1 VTLPPNIE
9 IGKYYY
15 KKHVEDI
22 TQELND
28 ALSLGQAAAEEWSK
42 GLDDKGKERMKIA
55 DNWEK
60 WEARALQERSRA
72 ASAAPS
78 ITGRSRKESSTSPM
92 RQMLSPV
99 IHTPVPLGKYSFA
112 VPLTVMNVGF
122 SSFYHHRATMPSLTT
137 AAPYSQYTQPRP
149 PTVPPQVFT
158 PQPGQTGSTQPSH
171 QRNLHDANE
180 AKATRKTDIER
191 RCQQMS
197 PSIPPNILR
206 HMDSFK
212 AAIQISQP
220 MTDYAW
226 SVLLPR
232 LVAQLP
238 AAQQAEANHVS
249 HAPSLSSKPVERR
262 FQDVNSKEAKEA
274 MDREWEDLQRPIRD
288 KLSALADDFISQDWD
303 QGKALTF
310 ESSPKFAADLLA
322 HVRRKFYDTAATENG
337 APQAQQHP
345 DTDSTAS
352 RPKLVLE
359 NMKWVYDNKIRPL
372 TEQFRKD
379 LFFCNGPDCESSNRP
394 YGFEG
399 VVQHYGAKHTGAFS
413 SGNIVVA
420 WREAEWPEETPF
432 NPDPVSVQSFH
443 HGHAPSSNGYPGHF
457 GGYTRA
463 GTATPHMLPHVPQAS
478 PGPYPYGGGYNGPF
492 HPPQAPSGPIPGYE
506 YPQPYGVQVDNFA
519 FSGMAPPGYV
529 SQMGGN
535 SYMPSPA
542 MVNSGVA
549 PPPAMPPPGHVA
561 PEPSQDSAEDASHS
575 TILFD
580 KQVSTIIGMSQDV
593 WKDTAGIK
601 DMPNSLRIYV
611 LLHHVIIRFHVDFN
625 HEPNLD
631 HFIDAFSNHEM
642 PKSLKLAPGLSCKA
656 CQTEPSHQSTGSHY
670 AKSAERKT
678 YTALNLLS
686 HFRTQHL
693 TPHPYAMAYGQQAP
707 QLDWKEDMV
716 ELPNERFISGLIYA
730 PGMTDEKLLMIAKV
744 FPKTFN
750 MPLPKILNE
759 NNGMVSPPLSG
770 SKEVPN
776 SEPSGGAPDEAGPSS
791 LASAH
796 RHSPG
801 PGKLVEDEYGLYP
814 PSSLQTTELSSSAKK
829 QQSHRDGSSGDRRQ
843 RVYPGPHYYVGGT
856 QRSLDHIGDAD
867 GYVNQMPMDDLDDGY
882 ARQREYVEYPTS
894 PRMNYSGPA
903 YEYSGRRTGFREHE
917 RPYGPPPEEIIYA
930 HPREGSHGREYGA
943 YPRQPRY
950 YSHEDHRPEPQYR
963 REALPRDAGSPI
975 GQSAADRFLDDL
987 MPGQV
992 PATEIAQPRSTQQ
1005 PELKQP
1011 LHGQEASEGVRFTS
1025 PLPPNVSITQDQETA
1040 PRQLAAIHPRAPS
1053 TVSNSSRFDE
1063 YPSNGHYVPMSDS
1076 GGPQRRVGPQR
1087 RRDRPHDQRMASR
1100 YLRVAARDEP
1110 YGRGVGPN
1118 MSRSQSR
1125 RYEEQR
1131 RRIDQQETPQ
1141 PHAEPEYEP
1150 AYSRDHSIDQAPLD
1164 EHFYPRQT
1172 ARGYVSVQDRLEPY
1186 SPPRYRYEE
1195 PRAPVYLDEYGYEV
1209 VRVPRDPRLS
1219 RAPYMPYPQSSRYDQ
1234 ERYGYVPVP
1243 YERPA
1248 PHRYNSRG
1256 EHYYEDRERE
1266 RERPLPRRPAPAPEV
1281 EPEVYEPAGPEIKVE
1296 SAPVPMPPEGP

>member
-1 VTLPPNIE
+1 VTLPPHVE

-15 KKHVEDI
+15 KNHVEAI
-22 TQELND
+22 TQELSD
-28 ALSLGQAAAEEWSK
+28 AQSLGQAAAEEWSK
-42 GLDDKGKERMKIA
+42 GLDDKGKDRMKTA

-60 WEARALQERSRA
+60 WEARGLQERSRA

-78 ITGRSRKESSTSPM
+78 FTGRSRMESSTSPM
-92 RQMLSPV
+92 RQMPSPV
-99 IHTPVPLGKYSFA
+99 IHTPVPLGKYYFA
-112 VPLTVMNVGF
+112 VPVNAMNVAF
-122 SSFYHHRATMPSLTT
+122 SNSCHCTTMHSLTT

-191 RCQQMS
+191 RCQQMN
-197 PSIPPNILR
+197 PSIPPNVLR

-288 KLSALADDFISQDWD
+288 KLSALADDFINQDWD
-303 QGKALTF
+303 HGKALTF

-322 HVRRKFYDTAATENG
+322 HVRRRFHDGTTTENS
-337 APQAQQHP
+337 ASQPQQHSN
-345 DTDSTAS
+345 TDSAIS

-379 LFFCNGPDCESSNRP
+379 LFFCNGPDCESSTRP

-399 VVQHYGAKHTGAFS
+399 VVQHFGAKHTGAFS

-443 HGHAPSSNGYPGHF
+443 HGHVPSSNGYPGHF

-463 GTATPHMLPHVPQAS
+463 GTATPHMLPHIPQAS
-478 PGPYPYGGGYNGPF
+478 PGPYPFGGSYNGPF
-492 HPPQAPSGPIPGYE
+492 HPPQAPSGPVAGYD
-506 YPQPYGVQVDNFA
+506 YSQPYGAQVDNFA
-519 FSGMAPPGYV
+519 FSGMGPPGYV

-535 SYMPSPA
+535 SYIPSPA

-549 PPPAMPPPGHVA
+549 PPPVMPPPGHVVQESA
-561 PEPSQDSAEDASHS
+561 QDSTEDANHS

-580 KQVSTIIGMSQDV
+580 KQVSTIIEMSQDI
-593 WKDTAGIK
+593 WKHTSGIK
-601 DMPNSLRIYV
+601 DNPNSLRIYV
-611 LLHHVIIRFHVDFN
+611 LLHHVISKFHINFN

-656 CQTEPSHQSTGSHY
+656 CQMERSHQPTGSHY
-670 AKSAERKT
+670 SKSAERKT

-693 TPHPYAMAYGQQAP
+693 APHPYAMAYGQQAP
-707 QLDWKEDMV
+707 QLDWKEDMI

-730 PGMTDEKLLMIAKV
+730 PGMNDEKLLMIAKV
-744 FPKTFN
+744 FPRAFT

-770 SKEVPN
+770 SKDILN
-776 SEPSGGAPDEAGPSS
+776 SDPSASDNAPDEAGPSS

-796 RHSPG
+796 RQSPG
-801 PGKLVEDEYGLYP
+801 PGKLAEDEYDFRP
-814 PSSLQTTELSSSAKK
+814 PFSLQTTEFSSSTRR

-843 RVYPGPHYYVGGT
+843 RVYPEPHQLVGHMS
-856 QRSLDHIGDAD
+856 RSLDPIDDAD
-867 GYVNQMPMDDLDDGY
+867 SHVHQMRDGMDDSY
-882 ARQREYVEYPTS
+882 AHPREYVDYPA
-894 PRMNYSGPA
+894 MYHAGPA
-903 YEYSGRRTGFREHE
+903 YSEYSGRRTGFREYE
-917 RPYGPPPEEIIYA
+917 RPYGPPPDEVIYP

-943 YPRQPRY
+943 YSRQPIY
-950 YSHEDHRPEPQYR
+950 YSHGDQRHEPRYGR
-963 REALPRDAGSPI
+963 DALPRDAGSPRR
-975 GQSAADRFLDDL
+975 QSAADRFLDDI

-992 PATEIAQPRSTQQ
+992 PTTENTQPRSTQQ
-1005 PELKQP
+1005 SEPKQP
-1011 LHGQEASEGVRFTS
+1011 AHGQEATEGVGYTS
-1025 PLPPNVSITQDQETA
+1025 PLPSNISTTKDQEMP
-1040 PRQLAAIHPRAPS
+1040 PRQLTATHPRAPS
-1053 TVSNSSRFDE
+1053 TVSNGSRFDE
-1063 YPSNGHYVPMSDS
+1063 YAPNGHHNPMSDY
-1076 GGPQRRVGPQR
+1076 GGAQRRVGPQR
-1087 RRDRPHDQRMASR
+1087 RRDRPHEQRMPAR
-1100 YLRVAARDEP
+1100 YYRVPREEP

-1118 MSRSQSR
+1118 MSRAQSR

-1141 PHAEPEYEP
+1141 PHADPEYEP
-1150 AYSRDHSIDQAPLD
+1150 AYSRDHSVDQAPLN

-1172 ARGYVSVQDRLEPY
+1172 SREYISVQDRLHPY
-1186 SPPRYRYEE
+1186 SPPRFRYEE
-1195 PRAPVYLDEYGYEV
+1195 PRGPPPVYIDEYGYEV
-1209 VRVPRDPRLS
+1209 RVRGDPRQS
-1219 RAPYMPYPQSSRYDQ
+1219 RTPYMPYPQPSRYEH
-1234 ERYGYVPVP
+1234 ERYEYIPVP

-1248 PHRYNSRG
+1248 PYRYNSRG
-1256 EHYYEDRERE
+1256 EHVYYEERE
-1266 RERPLPRRPAPAPEV
+1266 RALPRRPAPTTEV
-1281 EPEVYEPAGPEIKVE
+1281 EAEVYEPAGPEIKVE
-1296 SAPVPMPPEGP
+1296 SLPVPMPPEGP